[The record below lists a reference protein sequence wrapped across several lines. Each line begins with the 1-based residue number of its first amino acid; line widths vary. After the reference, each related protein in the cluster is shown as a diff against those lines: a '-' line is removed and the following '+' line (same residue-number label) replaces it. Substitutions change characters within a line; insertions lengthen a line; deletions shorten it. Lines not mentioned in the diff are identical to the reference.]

1 MGRVKAEGPLKL
13 AVPRGAL
20 FGGTLDVLD
29 AAGIDTAELRGDSR
43 SLMCHNASTTHYSVS
58 AEAREEMGVSE
69 GMLRLNVDAG
79 DAFSTRFSVNVG
91 VGAGVRWRSP
101 LGPVRVDIGFPVQTD
116 LPTETSWRLHV
127 LLGPDI

>member
-1 MGRVKAEGPLKL
+1 MNGNGNIIGGKFL
-13 AVPRGAL
+13 AIA
-20 FGGTLDVLD
+20 
-29 AAGIDTAELRGDSR
+29 
-43 SLMCHNASTTHYSVS
+43 S
-58 AEAREEMGVSE
+58 AEYEYYFTESWGAGVF
-69 GMLRLNVDAG
+69 VDAG

-116 LPTETSWRLHV
+116 LPVTNTWRLHV